1 MNKLNSEELLN
12 IRGGA
17 IKWII
22 VATIGVCLTFL
33 IGVVDGII
41 RPLKCNKQEVL

>member
-22 VATIGVCLTFL
+22 VTTIGVCLTFL

-41 RPLKCNKQEVL
+41 RPLKCNK